1 MRLLYLLLYCF
12 SRRLTALLQLLAV
25 SAHLRGLSAWHLSHV
40 KHSCSSSLYLLLY
53 CLTCCFTAV
62 SAHLRGLSR
71 DIYRMS
77 AQLLE
82 FARLKRRST

>member
-1 MRLLYLLLYCF
+1 
-12 SRRLTALLQLLAV
+12 
-25 SAHLRGLSAWHLSHV
+25 
-40 KHSCSSSLYLLLY
+40 
-53 CLTCCFTAV
+53 V